1 MGLRSIGRE
10 EDFFLGISNVS
21 VYSEKL
27 TSASG
32 SEILKVIGIELSF
45 STWAEVATLASYMN
59 LNWFKFSGLS
69 GRRVFKVT

>member
-1 MGLRSIGRE
+1 M
-10 EDFFLGISNVS
+10 S

-32 SEILKVIGIELSF
+32 SEILKVNGTELSF
-45 STWAEVATLASYMN
+45 SIWAEVATLASRVN
-59 LNWFKFSGLS
+59 LNWFKFLGCS